1 MDIVEEIRTNRENG
15 ARRLEAEYKAGLM
28 TLARRFCHD
37 SGDAEE
43 LVNRTFAAVVEGI
56 DDYLEQSAFFA
67 WMCQILTN
75 IHSMDVRRKSNQNEV
90 YPGVVPDIEDEG
102 AQEAIY
108 NNLDASLLREAIRK
122 LPKEMKEV
130 IVMYYLMDQ
139 PISRVAKFLSLPV
152 STVKW
157 RLHCARSE
165 LARRLGAKTAEIAKK
180 PGVKATLLVL
190 ALCALTAAG
199 AAVAA
204 VIRGGTQDKGVR
216 SSDRDAAIL
225 ESGGVVP
232 RAAAIGETGE
242 TSGSGG
248 YSPVAATPT
257 PVPPDSPAPPVIT
270 HSTSSTPSTFS
281 TSLGEQTMN
290 TTTLRTLAASA
301 AFAAATAATSVNA
314 SDYTWKASP
323 TDANWNISSLN
334 WTTDGA
340 DSVAWTNNVENPNN
354 AIFGASSKKAI
365 NIGGNRHI
373 YDLTINNGGYSFSGD
388 FCNLIMYGTI
398 LANGNTTFNGKVS
411 SGAADCSLRLASTS
425 SSEVFVYF
433 NSSQNSYTNIYLDG
447 TFVFS
452 PILDGALGPKPAT
465 PGANGIFVT
474 GGSPTLFGGSYNN
487 KSFTVNSNRIVRI
500 SSGKS
505 LKLASNYTFTLGCP
519 VVADA
524 TEGYDY
530 SRNTFV
536 QVRGKSGWEG
546 LIVFDPGAGNTNAFG
561 RLKVLG
567 RGKIAGGVT
576 RVSGPGGATEDTAI
590 LYVAR
595 SSSPTAFSD
604 TTGNLLVDGGELYA
618 SQQVN
623 VNVSDYGQV
632 TVTNFGKVNMPKVDW
647 LNGNSGR
654 ARLTVAKDGE
664 FTVNLLRISQSS
676 SLSEVHLNEGGLIE
690 ASFLCIDPSG
700 KRNGKFRFN
709 GGRLRS
715 RDANNPFF
723 ASTSGTSLAADKAAY
738 VTFAVGE
745 NGAVF
750 DTELKNLYWNASLV
764 SDPAAGFAND
774 GGIHKIGGNILILT
788 GTNFYN
794 GVTWI
799 EGGDAQLRV
808 DNALPPGTT
817 LKLSNGGFITAFT
830 FENES
835 PQRSTV
841 QWIGRVEGNGTLK
854 YMTQSHVTNS
864 IAPAVDG
871 TIRFESRCDLRGD
884 YEVVGNA
891 SGCSCLE
898 VAAGQDISGLTLK
911 VADFSAFD
919 KNAENGA
926 YTILDAPGGFTG
938 NFQIPAG
945 WPEDWRVRYA
955 SDGAFILHRNPLVIT
970 FR

>member
-1 MDIVEEIRTNRENG
+1 MDIVEEIRTNRESG
-15 ARRLEAEYKAGLM
+15 ARRLESEYKAGLM

-180 PGVKATLLVL
+180 PGIKATLLVL

-204 VIRGGTQDKGVR
+204 AIRGGTQDKGVG
-216 SSDRDAAIL
+216 S
-225 ESGGVVP
+225 EGVVP
-232 RAAAIGETGE
+232 SAAVTSETGE

-248 YSPVAATPT
+248 VS
-257 PVPPDSPAPPVIT
+257 PVPPDSPVPPVIT
-270 HSTSSTPSTFS
+270 PSTSSTPS

-301 AFAAATAATSVNA
+301 AFGAVTAATSVNA
-314 SDYTWKASP
+314 ADYTWKASP
-323 TDANWNISSLN
+323 ADANWNLTSLN
-334 WTTDGA
+334 WTTDGTDA
-340 DSVAWTNNVENPNN
+340 VAWTNNAADPNN
-354 AIFGASSKKAI
+354 AIFGDSSTKSI
-365 NIGGNRHI
+365 SVGGTRRI
-373 YDLTINNGGYSFSGD
+373 YDLTLNKGGYNFSGAS
-388 FCNLIMYGTI
+388 CNLIMYGTI
-398 LANGNTTFNGKVS
+398 LANGNTTFGGKLS
-411 SGAADCSLRLASTS
+411 SGRADGSIHLTSTTSTS
-425 SSEVFVYF
+425 SSEVNVNF
-433 NSSQNSYTNIYLDG
+433 NSSQNAYTNIYLNG

-474 GGSPTLFGGSYNN
+474 DGSPTLFGGTYNG
-487 KSFTVNSNRIVRI
+487 KSFTVNSNRIVKI
-500 SSGKS
+500 SSEKS

-530 SRNTFV
+530 SRNTYV
-536 QVRGKSGWEG
+536 QVRGKSDWPG
-546 LIVFDPGAGNTNAFG
+546 LIVFDPGAGVTNAFG
-561 RLKVLG
+561 RLKVGG
-567 RGKIAGGVT
+567 RGKIASGVT
-576 RVSGPGGATEDTAI
+576 RVTGPGGSTEDTAL
-590 LYVAR
+590 LYVGR
-595 SSSPTAFSD
+595 SSSATAYSD
-604 TTGNLLVDGGELYA
+604 TLGNLLVDGGELYA

-623 VNVSDYGQV
+623 VNVSNYGQV
-632 TVTNFGKVNMPKVDW
+632 TVTNFGKVYMPKVDW
-647 LNGNSGR
+647 LNGSSKNGK
-654 ARLTVAKDGE
+654 LTVAKDGE

-676 SLSEVHLNEGGLIE
+676 SLSEVHLNEGGLME
-690 ASFLCIDPSG
+690 ATLLCIDPSG
-700 KRNGKFRFN
+700 TRNGKFRFN

-715 RDANNPFF
+715 KDAKNPFF

-788 GTNFYN
+788 STNFYN

-817 LKLSNGGFITAFT
+817 LKLSNGGFITAYT
-830 FENES
+830 FEKES

-841 QWIGRVEGNGTLK
+841 QWIGRVEGSGALK

-911 VADFSAFD
+911 VADFRTFGKSAD
-919 KNAENGA
+919 DGK
-926 YTILDAPGGFTG
+926 YKILDAPGGFTG
-938 NFQIPAG
+938 EFQIPAG
-945 WPEDWRVRYA
+945 WPKDWRVRYA
-955 SDGAFILHRNPLVIT
+955 SDGACILQLKPLVISL
-970 FR
+970 R

>member
-1 MDIVEEIRTNRENG
+1 
-15 ARRLEAEYKAGLM
+15 
-28 TLARRFCHD
+28 
-37 SGDAEE
+37 
-43 LVNRTFAAVVEGI
+43 
-56 DDYLEQSAFFA
+56 
-67 WMCQILTN
+67 
-75 IHSMDVRRKSNQNEV
+75 
-90 YPGVVPDIEDEG
+90 
-102 AQEAIY
+102 
-108 NNLDASLLREAIRK
+108 
-122 LPKEMKEV
+122 
-130 IVMYYLMDQ
+130 
-139 PISRVAKFLSLPV
+139 
-152 STVKW
+152 
-157 RLHCARSE
+157 
-165 LARRLGAKTAEIAKK
+165 
-180 PGVKATLLVL
+180 
-190 ALCALTAAG
+190 
-199 AAVAA
+199 
-204 VIRGGTQDKGVR
+204 
-216 SSDRDAAIL
+216 
-225 ESGGVVP
+225 
-232 RAAAIGETGE
+232 
-242 TSGSGG
+242 
-248 YSPVAATPT
+248 
-257 PVPPDSPAPPVIT
+257 
-270 HSTSSTPSTFS
+270 
-281 TSLGEQTMN
+281 MN

-301 AFAAATAATSVNA
+301 AFGAATAATSVNA
-314 SDYTWKASP
+314 ADYTWKASP
-323 TDANWNISSLN
+323 ADANWNLTSLN
-334 WTTDGA
+334 WTTDGT

-354 AIFGASSKKAI
+354 AIFGDSSTKSI
-365 NIGGNRHI
+365 TIGGTRRI
-373 YDLTINNGGYSFSGD
+373 QDLTLNKGGYNFSGSD
-388 FCNLIMYGTI
+388 CKLVMYGTI
-398 LANGNTTFNGKVS
+398 LANGNTTFGGKVS
-411 SGAADCSLRLASTS
+411 SGAADGSLHLTSTS
-425 SSEVFVYF
+425 SSEVQVNF
-433 NSSQNSYTNIYLDG
+433 NSSQNAYTNIYLNG
-447 TFVFS
+447 TFVFV

-690 ASFLCIDPSG
+690 ASLLCIDPSG

-715 RDANNPFF
+715 RDAKNPFF
-723 ASTSGTSLAADKAAY
+723 ASTGGTPLAADKAAY

-745 NGAVF
+745 KGAVF
-750 DTELKNLYWNASLV
+750 DTELKNLFWNASLV

-817 LKLSNGGFITAFT
+817 LKLSNGGFITAYT
-830 FENES
+830 FEKES

-919 KNAENGA
+919 KSAENGA

-945 WPEDWRVRYA
+945 WPEDWRVRYT